1 MANGLRPDALGLLR
15 LGCGL
20 RRRDADLGL
29 HGLPGAA
36 DVRAPD
42 RGGAQMI
49 QRDGETHMPFAGR
62 DAMGWTEL
70 EPAQIFDQASAQ
82 AYAAILS
89 LS

>member
-1 MANGLRPDALGLLR
+1 
-15 LGCGL
+15 
-20 RRRDADLGL
+20 
-29 HGLPGAA
+29 
-36 DVRAPD
+36 
-42 RGGAQMI
+42 MI

-82 AYAAILS
+82 AYATILS